1 MIKRPQLVLPT
12 VVYPDVIGLLTLDHR
27 KVQALFA
34 ELQAKKGRMRT
45 HEKFE
50 LVRKACAELL
60 IHFAIE
66 EGIFYPRVREEIH
79 DDAAM
84 DEAWDQHDS
93 AKSLIILLGKI
104 PPDEPMFDS
113 KVRILAEQV
122 EHHIQD
128 EEGVMFP
135 QVLVSNVDLIAL
147 GRELL
152 DAKNAMRARYGMPI
166 EEIADEQFPE
176 EDVYLSSSHAHR
188 AAARMR
194 HL

>member
-34 ELQAKKGRMRT
+34 ELQAKRGRMRT

-50 LVRKACAELL
+50 LVRRACAELL

-66 EGIFYPRVREEIH
+66 EGIFYPRVREEIR

-93 AKSLIILLGKI
+93 AKSLIILLGSI
-104 PPDEPMFDS
+104 PPDEPMFDA

-128 EEGVMFP
+128 EETVMFP
-135 QVLVSNVDLIAL
+135 KVLVSDIDLIAL

-152 DAKNAMRARYGMPI
+152 EAKNAMRVRYGMPI